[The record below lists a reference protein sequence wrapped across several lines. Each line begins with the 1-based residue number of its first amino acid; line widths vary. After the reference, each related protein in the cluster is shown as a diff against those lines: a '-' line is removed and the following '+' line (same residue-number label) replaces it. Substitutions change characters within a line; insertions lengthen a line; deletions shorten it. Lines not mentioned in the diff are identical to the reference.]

1 MLSERKSKLIE
12 KKEMLSR
19 PELPNPKV
27 VRLKFCK
34 VGTLQYISHLDLQRT
49 FNRILVRACIPVW
62 YTQGFNPHI
71 KLVFSTPLSVGSES
85 VCEYLDIRLSREM
98 PLDELK
104 DRLNA
109 EMTDEFYITE
119 VYEPKNDF
127 SSIVYASYDIAIHTN
142 GASKSLARKIE
153 EILSTSPLTMIK
165 KGKAGEKEID
175 IIPLIKEV
183 KSKYNEE
190 NQNIELNV
198 VLSASST
205 QYLNPEM
212 LITALKEKT
221 DILSGSLTEEYYSIL
236 RTTLRKEDM
245 SEFF

>member
-98 PLDELK
+98 PFDELK

-127 SSIVYASYDIAIHTN
+127 SSIAYASYDIAIHTN
-142 GASKSLARKIE
+142 GASESLARKIE

>member
-1 MLSERKSKLIE
+1 MLSECKSKLMQ
-12 KKEMLSR
+12 KKEMLSL

-34 VGTLQYISHLDLQRT
+34 VGKLQYISHLDLQRT

-62 YTQGFNPHI
+62 YSQGFNPHI

-104 DRLNA
+104 ARLNA
-109 EMTDEFYITE
+109 EMTDEFYITD

-127 SSIVYASYDIAIHTN
+127 SSIAYASYDIVIHTE
-142 GASKSLARKIE
+142 GASQIMADKIK
-153 EILSTSPLTMIK
+153 EILSTSPLNMIK
-165 KGKAGEKEID
+165 KGKSGEREID
-175 IIPLIKEV
+175 IIPLIKEARAEY
-183 KSKYNEE
+183 SE
-190 NQNIELNV
+190 QDGNILLNV
-198 VLSASST
+198 LLSASST

-212 LITALKEKT
+212 LITALKERT
-221 DILSGSLTEEYYSIL
+221 GILSGNMTEEYYSIL
-236 RTTLRKEDM
+236 RTSLRKEDL

>member
-127 SSIVYASYDIAIHTN
+127 SNIAYASYAIAIHTN
-142 GASKSLARKIE
+142 GASESLARKIE

>member
-1 MLSERKSKLIE
+1 MLSECKSKLMQ

-19 PELPNPKV
+19 PELPNPKI

-34 VGTLQYISHLDLQRT
+34 VGKLQYISHLDLQRT

-62 YTQGFNPHI
+62 YSQGFNPHI

-85 VCEYLDIRLSREM
+85 ICEYLDIRLSREM
-98 PLDELK
+98 SLDELK
-104 DRLNA
+104 EKLNA
-109 EMTDEFYITE
+109 EMTDEFYITD

-127 SSIVYASYDIAIHTN
+127 SSIAYASYDIVIHTAD
-142 GASKSLARKIE
+142 ASQEMAENIE
-153 EILSTSPLTMIK
+153 GILTTSPLNMIK
-165 KGKAGEKEID
+165 KGKAGEREID

-183 KSKYNEE
+183 KAEYSE
-190 NQNIELNV
+190 QDGNILLNV
-198 VLSASST
+198 LLSASST

-212 LITALKEKT
+212 LITALKERT
-221 DILSGSLTEEYYSIL
+221 SMLSGDMTEEYYTIL
-236 RTTLRKEDM
+236 RTSLRKEDL